1 MKSGFLAS
9 MSHEIRTPIHGISGV
24 LQLLTNS
31 PLNDEQKHYL
41 SLATFSIQGLL
52 HIVNDILDFSK
63 IEAGQLQIDDQPFD
77 LLETLE
83 SLQSQY
89 AILCQE
95 KGLRLHFHFN
105 LQGFHVVMGDS
116 VRFRQILSNL
126 IGNAVKFTEKG
137 EIDVTTTLEHT
148 NDDKLRLTCAVKDSG
163 IGIAKDKQAGIFDVF
178 TQEDL
183 STTRKFG
190 GTGLGLSISKQLCEL
205 MDGEIH
211 LESEKGEGS
220 TFTFNIML
228 KEGDDSLVTLQGSK
242 THNHNT
248 VTQKRKI
255 LIVEDNDINQV
266 IVKQHLS
273 AHKTLSA
280 KSGIEALEAL
290 KKMKVT
296 FDLILMDCQMPDMDG
311 FEATRRIRR
320 GEAGERY
327 VNAPIIALTANAMK
341 GDKED
346 CFNAGMNDYLSKPF
360 DVQDLLE
367 KVDYWAEKNAVAKLQ
382 LS

>member
-1 MKSGFLAS
+1 
-9 MSHEIRTPIHGISGV
+9 MSRKRTTS
-24 LQLLTNS
+24 
-31 PLNDEQKHYL
+31 
-41 SLATFSIQGLL
+41 AFS
-52 HIVNDILDFSK
+52 
-63 IEAGQLQIDDQPFD
+63 
-77 LLETLE
+77 
-83 SLQSQY
+83 
-89 AILCQE
+89 
-95 KGLRLHFHFN
+95 
-105 LQGFHVVMGDS
+105 FHVVIGDS

>member
-1 MKSGFLAS
+1 
-9 MSHEIRTPIHGISGV
+9 
-24 LQLLTNS
+24 
-31 PLNDEQKHYL
+31 
-41 SLATFSIQGLL
+41 
-52 HIVNDILDFSK
+52 
-63 IEAGQLQIDDQPFD
+63 
-77 LLETLE
+77 
-83 SLQSQY
+83 
-89 AILCQE
+89 
-95 KGLRLHFHFN
+95 
-105 LQGFHVVMGDS
+105 
-116 VRFRQILSNL
+116 
-126 IGNAVKFTEKG
+126 
-137 EIDVTTTLEHT
+137 
-148 NDDKLRLTCAVKDSG
+148 
-163 IGIAKDKQAGIFDVF
+163 
-178 TQEDL
+178 
-183 STTRKFG
+183 
-190 GTGLGLSISKQLCEL
+190 

-211 LESEKGEGS
+211 LESEKGKGS

-228 KEGDDSLVTLQGSK
+228 KEGDDSLIAPQRSK
-242 THNHNT
+242 AHSYNAAI
-248 VTQKRKI
+248 QKRKI